1 MTSEIHRVKN
11 AISPIFCTKTTEW
24 CVKGK
29 NPLGLIPYKD
39 GFSYDDNVCWQ
50 GVEERFLFYYFQDW
64 VVYVE
69 FRVYFLQAASVDTI
83 YIRGRCPRL
92 LMVVPSRHRS
102 ACGYGCWR
110 RLIRGRTETS
120 RGQEGLSLFIALRW
134 MQEPGGVMVWLAENI
149 QACLRIFWQLQHQW
163 LARDILH
170 QAQGVFI
177 VFVLCPT
184 EGTEV
189 RLISWHIAC
198 ILHPFTYYLNFPS
211 APRIAQNPPRST
223 SLEFEWCRK

>member
-11 AISPIFCTKTTEW
+11 AISLIFCTKTTEW

-92 LMVVPSRHRS
+92 LRVVPSRHRS

-110 RLIRGRTETS
+110 RLIRGKIGIQRIGKVYSCLSPCDGCKDPAGWWCGWLKISKLTWGFSDGHSINGSQETS
-120 RGQEGLSLFIALRW
+120 CINRKGFLLFLSYVPLKEQRW
-134 MQEPGGVMVWLAENI
+134 G
-149 QACLRIFWQLQHQW
+149 
-163 LARDILH
+163 
-170 QAQGVFI
+170 
-177 VFVLCPT
+177 
-184 EGTEV
+184 
-189 RLISWHIAC
+189 
-198 ILHPFTYYLNFPS
+198 
-211 APRIAQNPPRST
+211 
-223 SLEFEWCRK
+223 

>member
-110 RLIRGRTETS
+110 RPIRGRTEIS
-120 RGQEGLSLFIALRW
+120 RGQ
-134 MQEPGGVMVWLAENI
+134 
-149 QACLRIFWQLQHQW
+149 
-163 LARDILH
+163 
-170 QAQGVFI
+170 VFI
-177 VFVLCPT
+177 LVY
-184 EGTEV
+184 
-189 RLISWHIAC
+189 RLAMDARTWRGDGVAGWK
-198 ILHPFTYYLNFPS
+198 YPS
-211 APRIAQNPPRST
+211 
-223 SLEFEWCRK
+223 SLEDFQTDTASMARKRHLASSARGFYCFCLMSHWRNRG